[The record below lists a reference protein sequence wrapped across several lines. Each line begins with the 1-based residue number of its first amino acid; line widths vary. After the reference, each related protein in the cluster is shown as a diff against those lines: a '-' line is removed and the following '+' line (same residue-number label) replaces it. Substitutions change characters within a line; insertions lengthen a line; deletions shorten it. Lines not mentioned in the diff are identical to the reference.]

1 MQKKYLT
8 ELEQSRLLI
17 GVSKLADPL
26 AQRDFH
32 WIGALIL
39 TGMRIQEFSRLTVP
53 MVQQALAVG
62 WLVSPK
68 AHCKGGKRSNEYM
81 VTAQLR
87 THLEALVKLSHALGA
102 GCEVPAEG
110 QPLVWGRN
118 VAGHAGPLSVRSYEA
133 RLKEWAVHAQLDPRI
148 SPHWLRH
155 TRAMNIMRSST
166 AADPRGV
173 VQSTLGHRDISSTGI
188 YTQPAREDIEA
199 ALEQLDGNGPRRKSM
214 ASLRRGYE
222 RRTN

>member
-1 MQKKYLT
+1 MRKKYLT
-8 ELEQSRLLI
+8 ELEQSRLLL

-155 TRAMNIMRSST
+155 TRGMNIMRRSRGSNPLKVAQIALNHSS
-166 AADPRGV
+166 
-173 VQSTLGHRDISSTGI
+173 LKSTGV
-188 YTQPAREDIEA
+188 YLDMSREE
-199 ALEQLDGNGPRRKSM
+199 
-214 ASLRRGYE
+214 YE
-222 RRTN
+222 RELQLVDGGRLPKKVARQMAVGVAA